1 LEHSWR
7 HVFRLARWLF
17 YRPKSFQKC
26 KAENM
31 VPVLKIK
38 SRESFVFLGWSSSW
52 GLQNASG
59 VQYKRYPRS
68 LHNCTQKL

>member
-1 LEHSWR
+1 L
-7 HVFRLARWLF
+7 
-17 YRPKSFQKC
+17 
-26 KAENM
+26 

-38 SRESFVFLGWSSSW
+38 LCDYFICLGWSSSW

-68 LHNCTQKL
+68 LHNCIEKL